1 MLNQRQDPASHEA
14 RGPDRCAAAGH
25 LGEDG
30 IDKTAV
36 PGVQLALYVVAAALA
51 GVVAAIGPPRRA
63 SKVDVL
69 RAVVTD

>member
-30 IDKTAV
+30 IDTAV